1 MYNPNSP
8 SPNPQWLASRA
19 TQTDN
24 DEYMPGRPYPPAP
37 SYLPEPVPPPT
48 SFAEGVGAVR
58 TWLRIPVE
66 RPIWTQ
72 AILIALIGI
81 FVLTSMLGQSFNVMP
96 TEMHDV
102 LTQWG
107 AKVNSEVV
115 QGQWWRLVTA
125 MFLHNGLLHIA
136 SNGYA
141 LYVIGM
147 DLEGFFGRARF
158 LAVYLIAGL
167 AGSISSFAF
176 SPYYASGVGASGAIF
191 GLIGALAVYFGM
203 YRRLFGKRG
212 NLQFWNIIVVV
223 VLNLGLGFS
232 GILPIDNSAHI
243 GGLVAGA
250 LVGYVLSP
258 RYALGEW
265 ETYNVRSVVNTNKGR
280 LPWIAAGLLTL
291 IIVAIFFIVLL
302 LFTHGFVTPN
312 YIG

>member
-1 MYNPNSP
+1 MYNPNP
-8 SPNPQWLASRA
+8 VPPDPQWQASRT
-19 TQTDN
+19 TQPDS
-24 DEYMPGRPYPPAP
+24 DEYTPGRPFPPAP
-37 SYLPEPVPPPT
+37 SYLPAPVPPAAPI
-48 SFAEGVGAVR
+48 AEGLGVVR
-58 TWLRIPVE
+58 LWIHIPVE

-72 AILIALIGI
+72 TILVVLVGI
-81 FVLTSMLGQSFNVMP
+81 FVLTTLLGQSFNIMP
-96 TEMHDV
+96 TDLNDV
-102 LTQWG
+102 LTRWG
-107 AKVNSEVV
+107 AKVNSAVV
-115 QGQWWRLVTA
+115 QGQWWRLITA

-158 LAVYLIAGL
+158 LAVYFIAGL
-167 AGSISSFAF
+167 AGSVASFAF

-232 GILPIDNSAHI
+232 GLLPIDNSAHI

-265 ETYNVRSVVNTNKGR
+265 ETYNVRLLVNTNKGR
-280 LPWIAAGLLTL
+280 LPWIAAGLLAL
-291 IIVAIFFIVLL
+291 VVVATFFVVLL
-302 LFTHGFVTPN
+302 LFTNGLVKPN

>member
-1 MYNPNSP
+1 MYNSNSP
-8 SPNPQWLASRA
+8 APEPQWQASRA
-19 TQTDN
+19 TQSEN
-24 DEYMPGRPYPPAP
+24 DEYMPRRSYSPAP
-37 SYLPEPVPPPT
+37 TYLPAPVPPAT
-48 SFAEGVGAVR
+48 SFAESIGAVR
-58 TWLRIPVE
+58 TWIRIPVE

-72 AILIALIGI
+72 IILAVLVGI
-81 FVLTSMLGQSFNVMP
+81 FVLTSILGQSFNVMP
-96 TEMHDV
+96 TELNDV
-102 LTQWG
+102 LTEWG
-107 AKVNSEVV
+107 AKVNSAVV
-115 QGQWWRLVTA
+115 DGQWWRLITA

-158 LAVYLIAGL
+158 LAIYFIAGF
-167 AGSISSFAF
+167 AGSVASFAF
-176 SPYYASGVGASGAIF
+176 SPYYSSGVGASGAIF

-223 VLNLGLGFS
+223 ILNLGLGFS
-232 GILPIDNSAHI
+232 GILPIDNSAHM

-265 ETYNVRSVVNTNKGR
+265 ETYNVRSLVNINKGR
-280 LPWIAAGLLTL
+280 LPWMAAGLLTL
-291 IIVAIFFIVLL
+291 ITIALFFVVLL
-302 LFTHGFVTPN
+302 LFTHGYVKPN